1 MAPFGFP
8 EAAFILEFGADVVY
22 CILGHDT
29 FDTFSELLAYWTH
42 IEQNYGE
49 YMSKRLNHLI
59 IMLLDMLIQMY
70 NI

>member
-42 IEQNYGE
+42 IEQKFKNISTMFRHGQQEGE
-49 YMSKRLNHLI
+49 IKKEHA
-59 IMLLDMLIQMY
+59 QKP
-70 NI
+70 